1 MRVQDQKVAFGPHLK
16 WALVREYKQSCMVL
30 TLGLRQSGQPKAK
43 MQKNVPTLSQSAQ
56 QYSNPRSKFST
67 IF

>member
-16 WALVREYKQSCMVL
+16 WALIREYKKSHMVL
-30 TLGLRQSGQPKAK
+30 TLGLGQSGQPEAK
-43 MQKNVPTLSQSAQ
+43 MPKNMPTLSQSAQ